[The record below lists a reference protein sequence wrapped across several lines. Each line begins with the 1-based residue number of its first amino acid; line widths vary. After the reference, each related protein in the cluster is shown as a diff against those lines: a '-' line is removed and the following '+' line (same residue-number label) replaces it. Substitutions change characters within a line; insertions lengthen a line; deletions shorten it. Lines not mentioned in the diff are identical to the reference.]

1 MVEEAEA
8 NAAADKEKAEKIE
21 TKNQAD
27 SLCYQTTK
35 QLQELE
41 SKIDASEKEKV
52 ESLLTKLQAAIN
64 TDDTDAMKSLTEEIK
79 QIMMEL
85 GQKVYSQTDSTAT
98 NSDSETIE
106 TDFSV
111 GK

>member
-1 MVEEAEA
+1 
-8 NAAADKEKAEKIE
+8 
-21 TKNQAD
+21 
-27 SLCYQTTK
+27 
-35 QLQELE
+35 
-41 SKIDASEKEKV
+41 
-52 ESLLTKLQAAIN
+52 
-64 TDDTDAMKSLTEEIK
+64 
-79 QIMMEL
+79 MMEL

>member
-1 MVEEAEA
+1 
-8 NAAADKEKAEKIE
+8 
-21 TKNQAD
+21 
-27 SLCYQTTK
+27 
-35 QLQELE
+35 
-41 SKIDASEKEKV
+41 
-52 ESLLTKLQAAIN
+52 
-64 TDDTDAMKSLTEEIK
+64 MKSLTEEVK

-85 GQKVYSQTDSTAT
+85 GQKVYSQTDSTTT